1 MREVAI
7 VAFAQTKFVAQDLA
21 RDEVE
26 MIREVVMRT
35 LSDTAV
41 DRRSIGFFCSG
52 SCDYVQGVPF
62 SFVGA
67 LDALGA
73 FPPIMESHVEMDGAF
88 ALYEAYVRLQHGDID
103 SALVYAFGKP
113 SLGDMADVFSQ
124 QLDPYTMS
132 PLWADPDSVAALQ
145 ARAVLDAKL
154 ATEAD
159 FARIAARNLSAAH
172 DNPFAH
178 HGRPVSAEA
187 LLELAYHRAPLRPSD
202 VAPTSDGAACAIL
215 MTRDRALEL
224 SRKLGHE
231 VAFIRG
237 IDHRIEPMQLGL
249 RKLERSASTRL
260 AAQRAGAAG
269 QAIDIAELSARYS
282 HEEIVLREALDLSEQ
297 VTINPSGG
305 CFGANAPMVAGLV
318 RIGEVASRIFRGEAR
333 RGVAHATS
341 GPCLQQNLV
350 CVLEGA

>member
-1 MREVAI
+1 MPDVAV
-7 VAFAQTKFVAQDLA
+7 VAFAQTKFVAQDLG

-35 LSDTAV
+35 LHETCV
-41 DRRSIGFFCSG
+41 DRRSLGFFCSG

-73 FPPIMESHVEMDGAF
+73 FPPICESHVEMDGAF

-103 SALVYAFGKP
+103 SALVYGFGKP

-132 PLWADPDSVAALQ
+132 PLWADPDSLAALQ
-145 ARAVLDAKL
+145 ARALIDTGA
-154 ATEAD
+154 ATETD
-159 FARIAARNLSAAH
+159 FAKIAARSLSQAA

-178 HGRPVSAEA
+178 HGRTTTYDS
-187 LLELAYHRAPLRPSD
+187 LLGTPYHRAPLRQTD
-202 VAPTSDGAACAIL
+202 VAPTSDGAACVIL
-215 MTRDRALEL
+215 MTRERALEL
-224 SRKLGHE
+224 SQKLGRK
-231 VAFIRG
+231 VAFITG
-237 IDHRIEPMQLGL
+237 IDHRVEPMQLGL
-249 RKLERSASTRL
+249 RDLRRSESTRI
-260 AAQRAGAAG
+260 AAERAGVANKPV
-269 QAIDIAELSARYS
+269 DVAELSVRYS
-282 HEEIVLREALDLSEQ
+282 HEELILRTALGLSND
-297 VTINPSGG
+297 VSINPSGG
-305 CFGANAPMVAGLV
+305 CFGANAPMVSGLV
-318 RIGEVASRIFRGEAR
+318 RIGEVASRIFRGEAQ

-350 CVLEGA
+350 CVLEGS

>member
-1 MREVAI
+1 MPEVAV

-26 MIREVVMRT
+26 MIREVVMGT
-35 LSDTAV
+35 LSETGTQ
-41 DRRSIGFFCSG
+41 RRSLGFFCSG

-73 FPPIMESHVEMDGAF
+73 FPPISESHVEMDGAF

-103 SALVYAFGKP
+103 SALVYGFGKP
-113 SLGDMADVFSQ
+113 SLGDMGDVFSQ

-132 PLWADPDSVAALQ
+132 PLWADPDSLAAMQ
-145 ARAVLDAKL
+145 ARALIDAGI
-154 ATEAD
+154 ATESD
-159 FARIAARNLSAAH
+159 FARISARSLSQATS
-172 DNPFAH
+172 NPFAH
-178 HGRPVSAEA
+178 HGRMVTSET
-187 LLELAYHRAPLRPSD
+187 LLDAPHHRAPLRPSD
-202 VAPTSDGAACAIL
+202 VAPTSDGAACVIL
-215 MTRDRALEL
+215 MTRDRALDL
-224 SRKLGHE
+224 SQKLGRK

-249 RKLERSASTRL
+249 RDLTRSESTRI
-260 AAQRAGAAG
+260 AAERAGVSAKPV
-269 QAIDIAELSARYS
+269 DVAELSARYP
-282 HEEIVLREALDLSEQ
+282 HEELILRTALGLTDDVAL
-297 VTINPSGG
+297 NPSGG

-318 RIGEVASRIFRGEAR
+318 RIGEVASRIFQGQAQ

-350 CVLEGA
+350 CVLEGG